1 MFEQL
6 SEFRNSLPSLR
17 SFRNLSPLARREMR
31 QGLWFLSP
39 WILGFLAFTL
49 IPLFATLFFTFI
61 DLKITDGIMSKPDW
75 VGFKNYATLWKDNQ
89 AGVNPSTWFQG
100 GTPGSLWVTIAFGVI
115 ALPIG
120 IFAPL
125 GLAVLMNNKHLK
137 APMFFR
143 SLFYMPYII
152 PFVAAVFLWG
162 GMLNPES
169 GWINR
174 FLLWTGIP
182 KESVPLWA
190 NSGAGEWGWIYA
202 TYVLMG
208 IWGIGNAMLIMIAGL
223 QNVPT
228 ELYDAAKV
236 DGANGW
242 QTFWKVT
249 FPMISPVIFY
259 NVVLSVV
266 GLFQYFL
273 VPLVV
278 NQGTGRPGGFTMFYN
293 LYLYKN
299 FFLFQNMSYGA
310 TLAWVLFLI
319 ILAVTMLLFGTAKYW
334 VYYASESR
342 S

>member
-1 MFEQL
+1 M
-6 SEFRNSLPSLR
+6 
-17 SFRNLSPLARREMR
+17 SPLARRELR

-39 WILGFLAFTL
+39 WLIGFLAFTF

-61 DLKITDGIMSKPDW
+61 DLKITDGILSKPDW
-75 VGFKNYATLWKDNQ
+75 VGFQNYLTLWKDNQ

-100 GTPGSLWVTIAFGVI
+100 GTPGSLWVTIAFGLI

-143 SLFYMPYII
+143 SMFYMPYIV

-174 FLLWTGIP
+174 FLLWIGVP
-182 KESVPLWA
+182 RASVPLWA
-190 NSGAGEWGWIYA
+190 NSGAGEWPWIYA

-293 LYLYKN
+293 LYLYRN

-319 ILAVTMLLFGTAKYW
+319 ILAVTILLFGTAKYW
-334 VYYASESR
+334 VYYAGESR